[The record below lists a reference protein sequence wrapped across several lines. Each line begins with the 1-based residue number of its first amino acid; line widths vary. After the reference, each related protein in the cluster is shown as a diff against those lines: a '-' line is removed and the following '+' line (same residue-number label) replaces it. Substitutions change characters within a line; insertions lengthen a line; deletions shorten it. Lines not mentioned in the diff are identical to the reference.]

1 MDFRQ
6 ATRNPLL
13 LLTIALSSILLVPA
27 LFMDG
32 MFMDGLIYTC
42 VGKNLAAGTGTFW
55 DPQFSATYM
64 ISYHEQPPLLFGMEA
79 IFFKLLGTSL
89 YVERMYCLYM
99 AVLCFLALRFTWTGI
114 FTKESLEQKLL
125 WVPVLFFFISPVTF
139 WAYNNNVEEAS
150 MVVFALASAGFQL
163 QGIRSSKSG
172 YGWFV
177 LGGFALIASS
187 LCKGAQGLFPVII
200 PMTWFIFVRTISFRK
215 AVVANLIV
223 LFIPVLFY
231 VALSFYEP
239 AVNSYSS
246 YFHDRIAATFNTAG
260 TATTSSRFFI
270 LFELLL
276 DILPALFVGVLLA
289 ISARRI
295 TTTYKK
301 EAIFFLVI
309 GLSGILPLMVTLE
322 QRGFYLV
329 TGLPFVAIA
338 MALLTLDGAQIL
350 QQKIQ
355 NRLLAKRAVLGLA
368 MLLFAG
374 TGVATIALAG
384 TPKRDADMLHDVA
397 LIGKHCGPDQIV
409 STNSS
414 TWSNWS
420 LQGYLMRYHT
430 ISVSK
435 NHFFRKFYIAP
446 KGDSV
451 PTGYLIVELNT
462 RVYNLYRCAN
472 APAFKRGEGLVH

>member
-55 DPQFSATYM
+55 DPQFSTTYM

-89 YVERMYCLYM
+89 YVERTYCLCM
-99 AVLCFLALRFTWTGI
+99 AVLCFLALRFTWNGI
-114 FTKESLEQKLL
+114 FTKESPEQKLL

-150 MVVFALASAGFQL
+150 MVVFAVASAGFQL
-163 QGIRSSKSG
+163 QGIRSSKNG

-223 LFIPVLFY
+223 LVIPVLFY

-239 AVNSYSS
+239 AVHSYSS

-289 ISARRI
+289 ISARRR

-301 EAIFFLVI
+301 EAIFFFVI

-329 TGLPFVAIA
+329 TGLPFITIA
-338 MALLTLDGAQIL
+338 MALLTLDGAQVL
-350 QQKIQ
+350 HQKIQ
-355 NRLLAKRAVLGLA
+355 NRLLAKRLVLALTI
-368 MLLFAG
+368 LLFAG
-374 TGVATIALAG
+374 TVVATIALAG

-397 LIGKHCGPDQIV
+397 LIGKHCGPSEVV

-420 LQGYLMRYHT
+420 LQGYLMRYHA
-430 ISVSK
+430 ISLSK
-435 NHFFRKFYIAP
+435 LDTAASFF
-446 KGDSV
+446 
-451 PTGYLIVELNT
+451 IVLDGET
-462 RVYNLYRCAN
+462 RPQDYSPVNLGT
-472 APAFKRGEGLVH
+472 KRYHLYQR